1 MTKAQMID
9 YIEKSKMVVNFSKSH
24 FNHYL
29 KKDIERFYKMTV
41 EYNSKK
47 GE

>member
-9 YIEKSKMVVNFSKSH
+9 YIEKSKMVINFNKSH
-24 FNHYL
+24 FNHRL
-29 KKDIERFYKMTV
+29 KQDIERFYKMAV